1 MDTLE
6 KDRQII
12 ETILTQRAAIPYT
25 FSDVQREVIFD
36 RSHDSYLLVINGWE
50 GWKRVHGVI
59 VHVDII
65 DGKFWIQ
72 RDGTEEGIAT
82 ELMEVGIP
90 KERIVLAFRPPSVR
104 PHTEFAVA

>member
-6 KDRQII
+6 RDRDLI
-12 ETILTQRAAIPYT
+12 EKILTEYAALAYSFGEIR
-25 FSDVQREVIFD
+25 REVVFD
-36 RSHDSYLLVINGWE
+36 RVHDHYLLMIEGWE

-72 RDGTEEGIAT
+72 RDGTEDGIAT
-82 ELMEVGIP
+82 ELMAAGVP
-90 KERIVLAFRPPSVR
+90 KEQIVLAFRPPSVR

>member
-6 KDRQII
+6 KDRRII
-12 ETILTQRAAIPYT
+12 ETILSVHAAIPYA
-25 FSDVQREVIFD
+25 FSDVQREVVFD

-65 DGKFWIQ
+65 DGKFWVQ
-72 RDGTEEGIAT
+72 RDGTEDGIAT
-82 ELMEVGIP
+82 KLLESGIP

-104 PHTEFAVA
+104 QHTEFAVA